1 MVDVGVVGF
10 GLAGRAFHAPI
21 IHAVPGLRL
30 AAIVQRSGNS
40 AREAYPAVKIVRDL
54 DELLAIESISL
65 VAIATPNE
73 THFPFAKRCLEAGR
87 HVVVDKPF
95 TNTFAEARELVELAR
110 KRDRVLTVYQDRR
123 FDGDFRTVEELL
135 VKGSLGKI
143 VRFESAFDR
152 LRPQIRANSWKEE
165 PAPGSGVFFDLAPHL
180 VDQAL
185 QLFGPPE
192 SVLADLRIEREG
204 SLTDD
209 AFDLTFYYQDGL
221 RAVLAESMLA
231 PDPRPHYRIQGTR
244 GVYVKQALDP
254 QEALL
259 RAGHPASGEDWGVE
273 PESDWGTLTLWNA
286 GELSRQRVPTK
297 RGDYRDF
304 YAQVRNAIEG
314 RAAPPVTLDEALRLM
329 YTLEL
334 CVESSRK
341 RAPLP
346 FSFGTISN
354 SAGSTR

>member
-1 MVDVGVVGF
+1 MIDVGVVGF
-10 GLAGRAFHAPI
+10 GLGGRAFHAPI

-30 AAIVQRSGNS
+30 AAIVERSGSS
-40 AREAYPAVKIVRDL
+40 AREIYPDAKIVRDIE
-54 DELLAIESISL
+54 ELLAISSISL
-65 VAIATPNE
+65 IAIATPNE

-87 HVVVDKPF
+87 HLVVDKPF
-95 TNTFAEARELVELAR
+95 TSTLAEARELVELAR
-110 KRDRVLTVYQDRR
+110 KQDRVLSVYQDRR
-123 FDGDFRTVEELL
+123 FDGDFRTVQELL
-135 VKGSLGKI
+135 AKGSLGKI

-152 LRPQIRANSWKEE
+152 CRPQIRANSWKEK
-165 PAPGSGVFFDLAPHL
+165 PAPGSGVFFDLGPHL

-192 SVLADLRIEREG
+192 HVLADIRIEREG
-204 SLTDD
+204 SLTED
-209 AFDLTFYYQDGL
+209 AFDVTLYYKNGL
-221 RAVLAESMLA
+221 RAILTASMLA

-244 GVYVKQALDP
+244 GAYVKHTLDP

-259 RAGHPASGEDWGVE
+259 RADHPAMGDDWGVE
-273 PESDWGTLTLWNA
+273 PEKDWGTMTLWGD
-286 GELSRQRVPTK
+286 GELAHAKVPTL

-304 YAQVRNAIEG
+304 YAQVRDAIEG
-314 RAAPPVTLDEALRLM
+314 RAIPPVTPEQALRLM

-346 FSFGTISN
+346 WAFS
-354 SAGSTR
+354 A

>member
-1 MVDVGVVGF
+1 MIDVGVVGF
-10 GLAGRAFHAPI
+10 GLGGRAFHAPI

-30 AAIVQRSGNS
+30 AAIVERSGSS
-40 AREAYPAVKIVRDL
+40 AREIYPDAKIVRDIE
-54 DELLAIESISL
+54 ELLAIRSISL
-65 VAIATPNE
+65 IAIATPNE

-95 TNTFAEARELVELAR
+95 TSTLAEARALVELAR
-110 KRDRVLTVYQDRR
+110 KHDRVLTVYQDRR
-123 FDGDFRTVEELL
+123 FDGDFRTVQELL
-135 VKGSLGKI
+135 AKGSLGKI

-152 LRPQIRANSWKEE
+152 CRPQIRANSWKEK
-165 PAPGSGVFFDLAPHL
+165 PAPGSGVFFDLGPHL

-192 SVLADLRIEREG
+192 HVLADIRIEREG
-204 SLTDD
+204 SLTED
-209 AFDLTFYYQDGL
+209 AFDLTLYYKNGL
-221 RAVLAESMLA
+221 RANLMASMLA

-244 GVYVKQALDP
+244 GVYVKHTLDP

-259 RAGHPASGEDWGVE
+259 RADHPAMGDDWGVE
-273 PESDWGTLTLWNA
+273 PEKDWGTMTLWSE
-286 GELSRQRVPTK
+286 GELTHANVPTL

-304 YAQVRNAIEG
+304 YAQVRDAIEG
-314 RAAPPVTLDEALRLM
+314 HAAPPVTPEEALRLM

-334 CVESSRK
+334 CVDSSRK

-346 FSFGTISN
+346 WAFS
-354 SAGSTR
+354 A